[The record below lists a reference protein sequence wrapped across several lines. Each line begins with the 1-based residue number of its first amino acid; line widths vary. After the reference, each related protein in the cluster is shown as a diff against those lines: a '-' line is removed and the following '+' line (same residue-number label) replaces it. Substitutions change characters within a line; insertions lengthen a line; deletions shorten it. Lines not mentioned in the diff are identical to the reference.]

1 MKIDVLGSCVSRDTL
16 EIAKNEGIC
25 TVGHYVGLTSQIA
38 LTLQMLKG
46 DEKGCLPIEELR
58 SMGKEYKSDSESR
71 SISLTSQK
79 KIFDY
84 LKESS
89 GDYLILD
96 VIDCRLDILNY
107 KGNQYISFNNFLFKN
122 NIDKKLEGASIIHPE
137 DIDEETLNVCINL
150 LCSEILKI
158 YQAEKIIFYQY
169 IPATEFVN
177 KNNFFDKFGN
187 EYRFLELYRNGFM
200 MKIYSKVE
208 EKLKGCHVINVP
220 DYVYADQQQK
230 WGLYPFH
237 YDDVCYKYF
246 LDALKVVIDNQ
257 NNEAEQIETLRQ
269 KYSFNL
275 KIKRHNIEEKYRI
288 DQLQNML
295 ESVICMN
302 NKLLSEINCEKS
314 NNLKK
319 YLFAGVNE
327 IGEYIKLL
335 SKMKEDLLIIIS
347 VKDTP
352 GGRMPAEIEDSIKND
367 LGFSQFSTALWRSY
381 VGISS
386 FGNVIFDKTGTG
398 CDAVTYEH
406 TDIGSRNGMSVKV
419 LSSSYKSGNKS
430 EIVINGTDYSCNI
443 RGLNIVVYDS
453 MKHLLIDSVAYDSYC
468 YQKFVRKKF

>member
-1 MKIDVLGSCVSRDTL
+1 M
-16 EIAKNEGIC
+16 
-25 TVGHYVGLTSQIA
+25 
-38 LTLQMLKG
+38 
-46 DEKGCLPIEELR
+46 
-58 SMGKEYKSDSESR
+58 
-71 SISLTSQK
+71 
-79 KIFDY
+79 
-84 LKESS
+84 
-89 GDYLILD
+89 
-96 VIDCRLDILNY
+96 
-107 KGNQYISFNNFLFKN
+107 
-122 NIDKKLEGASIIHPE
+122 
-137 DIDEETLNVCINL
+137 
-150 LCSEILKI
+150 
-158 YQAEKIIFYQY
+158 
-169 IPATEFVN
+169 
-177 KNNFFDKFGN
+177 
-187 EYRFLELYRNGFM
+187 
-200 MKIYSKVE
+200 
-208 EKLKGCHVINVP
+208 
-220 DYVYADQQQK
+220 
-230 WGLYPFH
+230 YPFH

-314 NNLKK
+314 NNLKN